1 MFTFMFIQRIKTI
14 FLLISSLMILSLL
27 ACGSFDTATNL
38 TNYNSGNEMGPYWSS
53 DGTRITFISDR
64 DGNNEIYV
72 MDADGSNQTNLTN
85 NDVWD
90 DFPNWSPDGTKIVFS
105 SARDGNIEIYVM
117 DVE

>member
-1 MFTFMFIQRIKTI
+1 MLNGQWHRIASTI
-14 FLLISSLMILSLL
+14 GLSVLLLSVID
-27 ACGSFDTATNL
+27 CGYFDTATNL
-38 TNYNSGNEMGPYWSS
+38 TNYNGGNDTGPNWSP

-90 DFPNWSPDGTKIVFS
+90 DFPNWSPDGTKIAFS
-105 SARDGNIEIYVM
+105 SSRDGNIEIYVM
-117 DVE
+117 DVK

>member
-1 MFTFMFIQRIKTI
+1 MIKLIMKTL
-14 FLLISSLMILSLL
+14 FLFISSLMILLILL
-27 ACGSFDTATNL
+27 LTCGFFDTATNL